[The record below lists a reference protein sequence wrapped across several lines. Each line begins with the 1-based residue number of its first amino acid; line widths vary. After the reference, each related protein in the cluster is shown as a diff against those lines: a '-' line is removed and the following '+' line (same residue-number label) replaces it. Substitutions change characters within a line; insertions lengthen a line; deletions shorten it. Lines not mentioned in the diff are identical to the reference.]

1 MKAGERYPYS
11 RETQVE
17 LSQQLEGLTDQQG
30 TILKRMEELTT
41 AMEGGD
47 KEAKAQ
53 LKTLG
58 DQMAELQSEREAAQ
72 LKADVEAQREAIKA
86 LTEQSRTP
94 SKAAQISAMAPKGG
108 DADES
113 FFWATWAA
121 RNTRFPEFNAEGKAL
136 LESMNT
142 HYEYGDGKATLGDT
156 GVAGGN
162 VVPPNVIAQIVTLRT
177 ATNIY
182 RNLLNVVDAGFVTG
196 VDVPAES
203 LIPLALTVQA
213 YGATKTNI
221 NLTIAKYTATMYT
234 IAAIY
239 DVGNQLLRNSRGAI
253 ESLVRSRLTR
263 ALALGEAKY
272 ILNGT
277 GTSEPKG
284 ILTSI
289 GTTGTF
295 VTSFTASATTLAG
308 SSASAIA
315 KATGVLANR
324 ARQPD
329 GVVVNASDFWI
340 MAAQG
345 TDSAGFFFNPAG
357 GPSQINPT
365 IGMLRVWGLPVY
377 ADPNMPTDS
386 MVVGE
391 WGSASMFTGQTYRVD
406 VTDTAGTRWDTNET
420 GFRGEEELGFNA
432 DPYVV
437 SGLFQRVTDFTP

>member
-1 MKAGERYPYS
+1 M
-11 RETQVE
+11 E
-17 LSQQLEGLTDQQG
+17 LSQQLEGLSDQQG
-30 TILKRMEELTT
+30 EILKN
-41 AMEGGD
+41 MEGLTERIESGD
-47 KEAKAQ
+47 AEAKAQ
-53 LKTLG
+53 MKVLA
-58 DQMAELQSEREAAQ
+58 DQMAEIQAERDKTQAAADAAEARKMIDE
-72 LKADVEAQREAIKA
+72 LREQTRPA
-86 LTEQSRTP
+86 
-94 SKAAQISAMAPKGG
+94 SKASAVAGGGKAPRQTSDGIPPFFTTLW
-108 DADES
+108 ES
-113 FFWATWAA
+113 KT
-121 RNTRFPEFNAEGKAL
+121 TKFPELNAEGKAL
-136 LESMNT
+136 LDEMGSFWQ
-142 HYEYGDGKATLGDT
+142 GVPAGVKATLGDT
-156 GVAGGN
+156 AAAGGN
-162 VVPPNVIAQIVTLRT
+162 VVPPNVLEAVIELRT

-182 RNLLNVVDAGFVTG
+182 RNLLNVVDAGFVSG

-203 LIPLALTVQA
+203 LLPLALTVQA
-213 YGATKTNI
+213 YGATKTNL
-221 NLTIAKYTATMYT
+221 NFTVAKYTATMYT

-239 DVGNQLLRNSRGAI
+239 DVGNQLLRNSRGAA
-253 ESLVRSRLTR
+253 EQLVRDRLTR

-289 GTTGTF
+289 GTSGTF

-308 SSASAIA
+308 SSAAAIA

-357 GPSQINPT
+357 GPTQINPT

-391 WGSASMFTGQTYRVD
+391 WGSATLFTGQTYRVD
-406 VTDTAGTRWDTNET
+406 VSDQAGTRWDTNET
-420 GFRGEEELGFNA
+420 GFRGEEEIAFNA

>member
-1 MKAGERYPYS
+1 MD
-11 RETQVE
+11 
-17 LSQQLEGLTDQQG
+17 LSQQLADLSDKQG
-30 TILKRMEELTT
+30 TLLKSMEDVTA
-41 AMEGGD
+41 AMESGEKDRAEG
-47 KEAKAQ
+47 KAQ
-53 LKTLG
+53 MKVLA
-58 DQMAELQSEREAAQ
+58 DEMAEITKTREDAA

-86 LTEQSRTP
+86 LTEQTRTP
-94 SKAAQISAMAPKGG
+94 SKASAISAMRPQSKGS
-108 DADES
+108 DDEY
-113 FFWATWAA
+113 FMWATWAA
-121 RNTRFPEFNAEGKAL
+121 HNTRFPEFHEEGKAL
-136 LESMNT
+136 LAGMDTS
-142 HYEYGDGKATLGDT
+142 YQYGDGKATLGDT
-156 GVAGGN
+156 AVAGGN
-162 VVPPNVIAQIVTLRT
+162 VVPPNVIAQYVTLRT

-203 LIPLALTVQA
+203 LVPLALTVQA

-221 NLTIAKYTATMYT
+221 NLTLAKYTATMYT

-263 ALALGEAKY
+263 ALALGEAFY

-277 GTSEPKG
+277 GTSQPKG

-289 GTTGTF
+289 GTSGTF
-295 VTSFTASATTLAG
+295 VTSFTASSTTLAG
-308 SSASAIA
+308 SSAAAIA

-345 TDSAGFFFNPAG
+345 TDTAGFFFNPAG
-357 GPSQINPT
+357 GPTQINPT
-365 IGMLRVWGLPVY
+365 IGMLRIWGLPVY

-391 WGSASMFTGQTYRVD
+391 WGSASMFTGQSYRVD

-420 GFRGEEELGFNA
+420 GFRGEEEIGFNA

>member
-1 MKAGERYPYS
+1 M
-11 RETQVE
+11 E
-17 LSQQLEGLTDQQG
+17 LSQQLEGLSDQQG
-30 TILKRMEELTT
+30 EILKN
-41 AMEGGD
+41 MEGLTERIESGD
-47 KEAKAQ
+47 AEAKAQ
-53 LKTLG
+53 MKVLA
-58 DQMAELQSEREAAQ
+58 DQMAEIQAERDKAQ
-72 LKADVEAQREAIKA
+72 AQADADDARKMIEELREQTRPA
-86 LTEQSRTP
+86 
-94 SKAAQISAMAPKGG
+94 SKAAAVAGQKPPRF
-108 DADES
+108 DAGVPP

-136 LESMNT
+136 LEAMETRWEGPSS
-142 HYEYGDGKATLGDT
+142 ESKATLGDSAA
-156 GVAGGN
+156 AGGN
-162 VVPPNVIAQIVTLRT
+162 VVPPNVLSAVIELRT

-182 RNLLNVVDAGFVTG
+182 RNLLNVVDAGFVAG

-203 LIPLALTVQA
+203 LLPLALTVQA
-213 YGATKTNI
+213 YGATKTNL
-221 NLTIAKYTATMYT
+221 NFTVAKYTATMYT

-239 DVGNQLLRNSRGAI
+239 DVGNQLLRNSRGAA
-253 ESLVRSRLTR
+253 EQLVRDRLTR

-289 GTTGTF
+289 GTSGTF

-308 SSASAIA
+308 SSAAAIA

-357 GPSQINPT
+357 GPTQINPT

-391 WGSASMFTGQTYRVD
+391 WGSATLFTGQTYRVD
-406 VTDTAGTRWDTNET
+406 VSDQAGTRWDTNET
-420 GFRGEEELGFNA
+420 GFRGEEEIAFNA